1 MDLLTNAYNSNL
13 LDIGR
18 LSDVILYEISSQVS
32 NFYEKEQNE
41 IVVSFLNQ
49 AIYDCDDPQIS
60 KAFDLTTMSDSR
72 EFFLYLSEEQVS
84 MAEFLNHAQYEEFP
98 FTHVCMVDK
107 NKFVFFTMD
116 NIEPFVDVA
125 EDYLI
130 QNLVDNIIDKALYGI
145 DRG

>member
-1 MDLLTNAYNSNL
+1 
-13 LDIGR
+13 
-18 LSDVILYEISSQVS
+18 
-32 NFYEKEQNE
+32 
-41 IVVSFLNQ
+41 
-49 AIYDCDDPQIS
+49 
-60 KAFDLTTMSDSR
+60 
-72 EFFLYLSEEQVS
+72 
-84 MAEFLNHAQYEEFP
+84 
-98 FTHVCMVDK
+98 MVDK